1 MVKGRNIKSIMAP
14 KIALMTATTL
24 ELVGDISI
32 ANIDL

>member
-1 MVKGRNIKSIMAP
+1 MRNIKLNKITPKAVPTMA
-14 KIALMTATTL
+14 MTL

>member
-1 MVKGRNIKSIMAP
+1 MVEARNIKLIMVF

-24 ELVGDISI
+24 ELIGNTNI